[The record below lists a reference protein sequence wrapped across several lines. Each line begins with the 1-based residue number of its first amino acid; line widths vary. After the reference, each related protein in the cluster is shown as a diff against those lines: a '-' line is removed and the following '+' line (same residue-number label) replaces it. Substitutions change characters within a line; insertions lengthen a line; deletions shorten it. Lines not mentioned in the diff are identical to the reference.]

1 MYFLTL
7 SHFNTKNLKTPTM
20 SIPFKPSVTE
30 EDMTRLARKLSK
42 LTLMELI
49 ASHKGIKVT
58 ESIEKGDTGRWERSY
73 YITLKLHPQER
84 IKNAFGLSIADV
96 AVSIGKFLSILTKAM
111 KDQMKRTGADQ
122 TFVSAG
128 SENLAE
134 DDELEEDDNKSKS
147 KKRRKDDDEYEDEE
161 VWEEDGVMGS
171 RFGHKKEMVSYGEM
185 NEEDDASNEAAVVSD
200 QEGDDE
206 DIITYGSMKIN
217 KATDTLY
224 LQPLRVDPSNQPL
237 LMVSL
242 VEQAAA
248 KTVVQQ
254 KKGIDQAFVNDEDGR
269 GKCLQTAGVNLN
281 EMWKQDVDVVDH
293 NQLMSN
299 DTWAIRTTY
308 GVEAARRNIV
318 LQIRAVFGV
327 YGIEI
332 DTRHLNLIA
341 DYMTFNGGYRA
352 MNRNGMAEKESSF
365 LKMSFE
371 STVAYLMA
379 AANNHRDELT
389 SPSGSLVLGNPMM
402 FGTGAFD
409 CV

>member
-1 MYFLTL
+1 
-7 SHFNTKNLKTPTM
+7 
-20 SIPFKPSVTE
+20 
-30 EDMTRLARKLSK
+30 
-42 LTLMELI
+42 
-49 ASHKGIKVT
+49 
-58 ESIEKGDTGRWERSY
+58 
-73 YITLKLHPQER
+73 
-84 IKNAFGLSIADV
+84 
-96 AVSIGKFLSILTKAM
+96 
-111 KDQMKRTGADQ
+111 
-122 TFVSAG
+122 
-128 SENLAE
+128 
-134 DDELEEDDNKSKS
+134 
-147 KKRRKDDDEYEDEE
+147 
-161 VWEEDGVMGS
+161 MGS
-171 RFGHKKEMVSYGEM
+171 RFGYKKEMVSYYEMDEEDEIVRNEKNDVDSTIM
-185 NEEDDASNEAAVVSD
+185 NEEDNASNEAAVVSD

-371 STVAYLMA
+371 STVAYLMDA

-409 CV
+409 CVVKS